1 MIRNAT
7 EMYFRLEEIGFVTL
21 WKRSN
26 FVRKKENENWQI
38 VMTILLLVAYE
49 KMTTKCILRSTC
61 KTYLSCESYGL
72 TVLSFPNEIIPH

>member
-1 MIRNAT
+1 
-7 EMYFRLEEIGFVTL
+7 MYFRLEEIGFVTK

-49 KMTTKCILRSTC
+49 KMTTKCILR
-61 KTYLSCESYGL
+61 
-72 TVLSFPNEIIPH
+72 

>member
-7 EMYFRLEEIGFVTL
+7 EMYFRLEEIGFVTM

-49 KMTTKCILRSTC
+49 KMTTK
-61 KTYLSCESYGL
+61 
-72 TVLSFPNEIIPH
+72 